1 MDSKV
6 DAALR
11 HLVATNLVAIL
22 FTDLA
27 GNILDADESFLNLL
41 GYTST
46 NLPRSIHDL
55 TPPEHHRLDEEAFEK
70 LMAFGACAPFEK
82 DLLKQDGTP
91 VPVLFG
97 AALHEEE
104 VTCFIVDLSQNKQT
118 QEKLNHLAYHDALT
132 DLPNQVL
139 FKDRL
144 KQAIALSR
152 RNDQL
157 QAVLLLNVDRFKT
170 INDSL
175 GYTAG
180 DRLLQSV
187 AQRLTS
193 CVRESDTVARFG
205 GDEFAIL
212 LTQIPRAQDAA
223 NVARAIKQTLD
234 QAFLFEDQEIFV
246 SSSIGISL
254 YPQDGRDTGGLLKTA
269 GAALDRAKMQGG
281 NNFQFYTAGGT
292 TRALKQLV
300 LESNLRPGL
309 ERSEFFVQYQ
319 PQVDIRGFHLVG
331 MEALVRWQ
339 HPGLGLL
346 YPNEF
351 ISLAEDS
358 GLIILLGDFV
368 MRNACAQSK
377 AWQDA
382 GLTPLTVSV
391 NFSAR
396 QFQQPTFI
404 TDVARILKDT
414 NLDPRWLELEL
425 TESSIMKDPEEAI
438 EKLHELKLMGIR
450 VAIDDFG
457 TGYSSL
463 NYLKRFPIDTL
474 KIDKSFVADL
484 CKDPH
489 DTAIVRAIINLGH
502 ALDLT
507 VIAEGVE
514 TKEQLQ
520 YLSALECD
528 VVQGFLFSKAI
539 SAPAFEELLVEQRR
553 VAANQPQMNAEER
566 ESESGSLA
574 FVRG

>member
-1 MDSKV
+1 MEIKV

-11 HLVATNLVAIL
+11 RLVATNLVAIV

-27 GNILDADESFLNLL
+27 GNILSADDSFLNLL
-41 GYTST
+41 GYTSK

-55 TPPEHHRLDEEAFEK
+55 TPPEHHRLDGEAFEK

-82 DLLKQDGTP
+82 VFLTHDGTP
-91 VPVLFG
+91 LPVLFG
-97 AALHEEE
+97 AAMHEEE
-104 VTCFIVDLSQNKQT
+104 IACFVVDLSQNKQT

-152 RNDQL
+152 RNDQM
-157 QAVLLLNVDRFKT
+157 QAVLLLNLDRFKT

-205 GDEFAIL
+205 GDEFAVL
-212 LTQIPRAQDAA
+212 LTQIPRTQDAA
-223 NVARAIKQTLD
+223 NVARAIKQALD

-246 SSSIGISL
+246 SSSIGISM
-254 YPQDGRDTGGLLKTA
+254 YPQDGRDTAGLLKTA
-269 GAALDRAKMQGG
+269 GVALDRAKVQGG
-281 NNFQFYTAGGT
+281 NNFHFYTAGGT

-300 LESNLRPGL
+300 LENNIRPGL

-319 PQVDIRGFHLVG
+319 PQVDVRGFQLVG

-339 HPGLGLL
+339 HPSFGTL
-346 YPNEF
+346 YPGEF
-351 ISLAEDS
+351 VSLAEES
-358 GLIILLGDFV
+358 GLIIPLSDFV
-368 MRNACAQSK
+368 MRTACAQNK
-377 AWQDA
+377 AWQDK
-382 GLTPLTVSV
+382 GLKPLRISV

-396 QFQQPTFI
+396 QFQQPTFL
-404 TDVARILKDT
+404 TDVAHILKET

-438 EKLHELKLMGIR
+438 EKLHELKLMGIS

-474 KIDKSFVADL
+474 KIDKSFVSDV

-489 DTAIVRAIINLGH
+489 DTASVRAIINLGH

-507 VIAEGVE
+507 VVAEGVE

-528 VVQGFLFSKAI
+528 VVQGFLFSKAL
-539 SAPAFEELLVEQRR
+539 SAKAFEELLIEQRQ
-553 VAANQPQMNAEER
+553 VDQASKSADLE
-566 ESESGSLA
+566 L
-574 FVRG
+574 V